1 MPVFDVSALE
11 AIMPEPEELRT
22 AAKSL
27 LDSAT
32 SIHAITEAAA
42 QSWGRLQAQD
52 VYVIDG
58 AEVVFSAYRPI
69 QRASQGFA
77 DDFGTLDGAANVF
90 ADAVAELRTRLA
102 GLKSR
107 AASFNQKIAGDD
119 EWNKDQDLVDEQDGI
134 TNELNTIRA
143 ELSGHERTFAQA
155 VSDLYGG
162 NEYVEYSENGP
173 GEGQFEHGVPRD
185 ALNAGAAAGDVPW
198 AHPVEYDQPW
208 YRDAGDAV
216 GSFGKGIW
224 DSGVGAVTGVTNL
237 IGFGGKDVFVQSWKG
252 LGTLALDLSIAT
264 TPAIQWSLIA
274 TGRTQRVVDAG
285 NNLLAI
291 GKDTIH
297 WDDWNTDP
305 AYAAGASAFDLAGI
319 LLTAGAGAGVK
330 GASVAGKAG
339 KAGDLAGDLAD
350 DAGKVGKAGEAAAG
364 GRVARAAEATGT
376 AGARTPEDI
385 TVRIGDIK
393 TTPVHVV
400 TESPKNDLGRLGSG
414 HDAKHDA
421 PDTRAPAPDT
431 GHKAPDTAT
440 RAPETPTKAPG
451 GDTPDGPGR
460 GQHAPEGTVP
470 AKADPETGNAGSKA
484 PDDAAG
490 PKTPAP
496 GNDGPHAGDGKADGG
511 TKGPGKPDDLPTV
524 TTDAAGQPTQVR
536 LPDGTSIPVDYP
548 IKTPRSDIIGELAP
562 ALESIGKDE
571 AWLRNVVEREV
582 ESLSTDELQALMELR
597 HSVPPLDADTVMQK
611 VIDGDSFE
619 ALLDGSDPYG
629 NSAGGF
635 ITRASDAA
643 GLRTPEE
650 VYNALRLDY
659 EKTPYLPNNDKP
671 VYAVQFK
678 AGEGLKDIQIPDGR
692 AQDVLGDR
700 GMDAVD
706 SAGRA
711 YPEPHMKRDP
721 NPNMGHGWTG
731 STVEGSKVIPEYAV
745 RQRTGVPYQ
754 HGDVIWEIN
763 KSGERVLAAIFDE
776 STGTGMWRRV
786 QTVD

>member
-32 SIHAITEAAA
+32 AIHTVTEAAA
-42 QSWGRLQAQD
+42 QSWGKLQAQG

-77 DDFGTLDGAANVF
+77 DDFGTVDAAANVF
-90 ADAVAELRTRLA
+90 ADAVADLRTRLA
-102 GLKSR
+102 GLRSR
-107 AASFNQKIAGDD
+107 AAAFNQKITGDD
-119 EWNKDQDLVDEQDGI
+119 EWNKDEDLIAEQDGI
-134 TNELNTIRA
+134 TNELNTIRS

-155 VSDLYGG
+155 ISDLYGG

-173 GEGQFEHGVPRD
+173 GDGQFEHGIPKD

-208 YRDAGDAV
+208 YRDTGDAV
-216 GSFGKGIW
+216 WSFGKGVW
-224 DSGVGAVTGVTNL
+224 DSGVGAVTGITNL

-252 LGTLALDLSIAT
+252 LGTLVLDLSIAT
-264 TPAIQWSLIA
+264 SPVMQWNLIA
-274 TGRTQRVVDAG
+274 TGRAQRVVDAG

-291 GKDTIH
+291 GKETIH

-339 KAGDLAGDLAD
+339 DLAGD
-350 DAGKVGKAGEAAAG
+350 AGKLGKAGDAAAG

-376 AGARTPEDI
+376 AGARAPEDI
-385 TVRIGDIK
+385 TVRIDDIK
-393 TTPVHVV
+393 SATVHTV
-400 TESPKNDLGRLGSG
+400 TESPKTDLGRLGSG
-414 HDAKHDA
+414 PGIKDDLAPGKGTEPGAKPGHGQQVVDAEVKGPPKPDSDLRGPANPSTDGHSGSKPSAPDGGGPKTGA
-421 PDTRAPAPDT
+421 PDTET
-431 GHKAPDTAT
+431 GHSD
-440 RAPETPTKAPG
+440 APG
-451 GDTPDGPGR
+451 KSPDNSPGV
-460 GQHAPEGTVP
+460 ATV
-470 AKADPETGNAGSKA
+470 
-484 PDDAAG
+484 DAS
-490 PKTPAP
+490 
-496 GNDGPHAGDGKADGG
+496 
-511 TKGPGKPDDLPTV
+511 
-524 TTDAAGQPTQVR
+524 GQPTEVR
-536 LPDGTSIPVDYP
+536 FSDGIRIPVDYP
-548 IKTPRSDIIGELAP
+548 VETPRNDIIGELGP

-571 AWLRNVVEREV
+571 AWLRDIVEKEA
-582 ESLSTDELQALMELR
+582 ETLSTDDLLALMELR
-597 HSVPPLDADTVMQK
+597 HSVPPLNPDTVMQK
-611 VIDGDSFE
+611 VIDSDTLDS
-619 ALLDGSDPYG
+619 LVTGKNPYG
-629 NSAGGF
+629 HTAGGF
-635 ITRASDAA
+635 ISRASDAA
-643 GLRTPEE
+643 DLRTPED

-659 EKTPYLPNNDKP
+659 DETPYLPNNDKP
-671 VYAVQFK
+671 VYAVQFR
-678 AGEGLKDIQIPDGR
+678 AGSDLDKIQVPDRR
-692 AQDVLGDR
+692 AQEALGMR
-700 GMDAVD
+700 GVDPVDAD
-706 SAGRA
+706 GSP

-745 RQRTGVPYQ
+745 RQWTGVPYH

-763 KSGERVLAAIFDE
+763 KSGKRVLAAIFDE
-776 STGTGMWRRV
+776 STGTGIWRRV